1 MFKSLKHR
9 LLIYLTGLLILILYF
24 LISKTAP
31 NPEKYYFRNNVVHIF
46 MDETKLDNGRVNNI
60 LKCWLKLQSDNFE
73 VWIWRYNDILSV
85 LDMTLQQYRGI
96 FKGLSKT
103 RAMYLIPLYLTQI
116 FGGYF
121 GFFSQNDTYLPI
133 FHKYRKDT
141 CYLFLPPSFFISET
155 LFKDNDYKFFSIY
168 CSQSHP
174 FLRLHNQMIVLTR
187 NKGNLHDAV
196 GWNVLKHSLS
206 LAGNLKEYKIN
217 PISVQSSRYL
227 ASQPNKILER
237 CRNSTSTK
245 VVSIFY
251 ANDKLKVDRIKEYL
265 GHM

>member
-1 MFKSLKHR
+1 
-9 LLIYLTGLLILILYF
+9 
-24 LISKTAP
+24 
-31 NPEKYYFRNNVVHIF
+31 
-46 MDETKLDNGRVNNI
+46 
-60 LKCWLKLQSDNFE
+60 
-73 VWIWRYNDILSV
+73 
-85 LDMTLQQYRGI
+85 
-96 FKGLSKT
+96 
-103 RAMYLIPLYLTQI
+103 
-116 FGGYF
+116 
-121 GFFSQNDTYLPI
+121 
-133 FHKYRKDT
+133 
-141 CYLFLPPSFFISET
+141 
-155 LFKDNDYKFFSIY
+155 
-168 CSQSHP
+168 
-174 FLRLHNQMIVLTR
+174 MIVLTR